1 MNNNFNNDLKF
12 PSNRDKMYIRTKILF
27 RGDFMK
33 TTYNKLVRDK
43 IPQLIEESGRKQT
56 SRKLNDEEYFKAL
69 IDKVIEEIK
78 EYRETDNEEELADV
92 FEVLDNIVKF
102 KDYEPMHID
111 YLKIKRKEARGTFDE
126 RIFLEEVEDNE

>member
-1 MNNNFNNDLKF
+1 
-12 PSNRDKMYIRTKILF
+12 MYIRIKILF

-126 RIFLEEVEDNE
+126 RIFLEEVEDKE